1 MNANQRLS
9 IMAFPQYFDGNELQI
24 NIAVLP
30 RDHNPLN
37 PIIVGEEP
45 QIPDAT
51 AAFADATF
59 SFGAQII
66 QGFGAN
72 PLPQPKPISEA
83 IQLNTPSPNNPR
95 EIFEALA
102 NPNHLQI
109 SNISMVNSNINLQ
122 NIPADQKFE
131 DPRPAQVTVCKHIP
145 KSFLKA
151 TGNRP
156 ITNKN
161 AFTGDQYHCA
171 VKAAKYYNGFQKSS
185 DIISWGK
192 VFAHILRQPLLARTA
207 GFIYS
212 TSIPIQADTFP
223 DGGFLYIDLANGSSF
238 SPQQAADD
246 TFIKRYAARIP
257 ALTPGEPRQVFA
269 SLLYPVLN
277 IHDGNYDKLFIETA
291 QFDDGFA
298 KVVHCHQVPHRDPL
312 MEEPDG
318 SYPVKDTGINLGWN
332 DVEILNWYMRQL
344 MIDSSVAG
352 PEKRLDAPIG
362 VYGYVIDVREMA
374 EAGNPENPWE
384 SLNLVSSKQPLAL
397 ARNPGVNNDFIQLG
411 NYEGEL
417 PYQVY
422 PQQLD
427 GTEQM
432 TGVKQPY
439 WLPMYFAN
447 WNGHSMVLPDPDAA
461 TVYQTTN
468 PNVDADPY
476 GQPATDRDGNPVT
489 SGTGVSG
496 PAQNNLNQMY
506 NPGPIN
512 AELRYGKTYQFRVRM
527 QDISGGAPS
536 IDREPINESPSDIAT
551 CLFKRYIAPI
561 QPRIQEIEAVPN
573 AQPGELHPV
582 IGTDGPSELA
592 ELNIRRP
599 KLGYP
604 AVVYT
609 DKYNDPIQRLLNQ
622 SNLSLDV
629 NNADHSHNAEHRVG
643 LGIADPDVNQV
654 EIVVEIETLKLDKLD
669 SINGKDDF
677 VHLYTTRRFFPDI
690 NGNDDNYEAT
700 LNIPIE
706 YKDIEGP
713 DKVLNTGDEIN
724 LVQDLGLTDDIDNL
738 TQLVLPTARTIR
750 LTIRAVCEDKAD
762 DNDTKEYYGVID
774 AANKT
779 MDVRYGEVFTVS
791 LYKPSDDET
800 GLLAQT
806 PGVPNLQALYM
817 RPDVETVF
825 DGKLTTLFFG
835 NEIVRQNTN
844 VQQLADQLNLAS
856 TGLTLTSPKG
866 KRVVFGCSSR
876 IRHTLAPDSSSI
888 TFASKSD
895 LFNHW
900 LCCINVELDRDWMWN
915 ALETDSFVVRRT
927 KGFTH
932 NAQSEEEDVEIGRI
946 KMIRTASFESLDNPQ
961 RNSTQVVFI
970 DAVEPKKDPQGTDP
984 AFPDTIDV
992 SYTLEPMFKA
1002 GHATESDEPETM
1014 ELTLP
1019 ITTPPAQVP
1028 KIVSAGFALSP
1039 YVRDKKYQYSES
1051 RKRFLWIE
1059 FEEPVEDPQDTYFAR
1074 VLANSPDQLI
1084 SNNNPS
1090 LFIGQK
1096 EPPLPIDPELLRI
1109 VSPASSN
1116 DLAGLNAMQPMI
1128 KSTTSDKHYILP
1140 LPPGLHANSDEMFGF
1155 FTYEFRVGHYERPAE
1170 NANEEPEKVWTT
1182 AQGRFGRRLKSQ
1194 GIQHP
1199 APALTC
1205 MPNRDKDKLWVT
1217 APYAVAVYDGKN
1229 VTATPP
1235 RTELWALLYAQ
1246 VKQADNNDYRNI
1258 LLDDKPLDWRIQI
1271 ENEKEAEVY
1280 KKYTKAE
1287 LQLLIKITLKTQ
1299 KGQSTIS
1306 PNDSFLKLVDYS
1318 KKNKS
1323 STKYGTTVWTNK
1335 EVIQLLTV
1343 FGLPKD
1349 ASLSVVVVETLPQI
1363 TNIFGHMSNLDQPQV
1378 AHTATNLLSDEQ
1390 KDIFSREHDKRYS
1403 ANAAAEN
1410 VEVQQKPS
1418 PVSDQLGH
1426 HRILR
1431 TSRLTKVPDVCC
1443 TDC

>member
-1 MNANQRLS
+1 MT
-9 IMAFPQYFDGNELQI
+9 FPQFFDGNELQV
-24 NIAVLP
+24 NIVVIP

-51 AAFADATF
+51 AAFADANF
-59 SFGAQII
+59 SFGAQLI
-66 QGFGAN
+66 QGFGVN
-72 PLPQPKPISEA
+72 PLPQPKPLSEA
-83 IQLNTPSPNNPR
+83 IQLTTTSPGNPR
-95 EIFEALA
+95 EIFEAMA

-109 SNISMVNSNINLQ
+109 FNLGMVNSNINLQ
-122 NIPADQKFE
+122 NIPAERQFQKA
-131 DPRPAQVTVCKHIP
+131 RPAQVSVYKHIP
-145 KSFLKA
+145 KSFLRA
-151 TGNRP
+151 TGNKP
-156 ITNKN
+156 VGNKN

-171 VKAAKYYNGFQKSS
+171 VKAAKFYEGFKRSS
-185 DIISWGK
+185 NIISWGK
-192 VFAHILRQPLLARTA
+192 VFAHILRQPLLARAA

-212 TSIPIQADTFP
+212 ASIPVEADTFP
-223 DGGFLYIDLANGSSF
+223 DGGFLYIDLAGGSSF

-246 TFIKRYAARIP
+246 TFIKKYAARIP
-257 ALTPGEPRQVFA
+257 ALTPGEPRHVFA
-269 SLLYPVLN
+269 SLLYPVVN
-277 IHDGNYDKLFIETA
+277 VHDGNYDKLFIETA
-291 QFDDGFA
+291 EFDDGFA
-298 KVVHCHQVPHRDPL
+298 KIVHCHQPPHRDPL
-312 MEEPDG
+312 VEEADG

-332 DVEILNWYMRQL
+332 DVQILNWYMRQL
-344 MIDSSVAG
+344 SIDPSVAS

-362 VYGYVIDVREMA
+362 VNGYVIDVREMA
-374 EAGNPENPWE
+374 EAGDPENAWE
-384 SLNLVSSKQPLAL
+384 SLNWVDSKQPLTL
-397 ARNPGVNNDFIQLG
+397 SKNPNINNDFIQLDSFHG
-411 NYEGEL
+411 NL

-427 GTEQM
+427 GTEQV
-432 TGVKQPY
+432 TGVMQPY

-447 WNGHSMVLPDPDAA
+447 WNGHSMVLPDNDAA

-468 PNVDADPY
+468 PNLDADPE
-476 GQPATDRDGNPVT
+476 GQPATDKDGNPAT
-489 SGTGVSG
+489 TGTGVSG
-496 PAQNNLNQMY
+496 AAKNNLNQLY
-506 NPGPIN
+506 NPGPIS
-512 AELRYGKTYQFRVRM
+512 AQLRYGRTFQFRIRM
-527 QDISGGAPS
+527 QDLSGGTPA
-536 IDREPINESPSDIAT
+536 IDLNPVNESPSDIAT

-561 QPRIQEIEAVPN
+561 QPRIQEIEVVPT

-582 IGTDGPSELA
+582 IGTDGPSELN

-622 SNLSLDV
+622 SNMSLDV
-629 NNADHSHNAEHRVG
+629 DNANHSHNAEHRVG

-654 EIVVEIETLKLDKLD
+654 EITVEIETLKLDKL
-669 SINGKDDF
+669 SSVNGKDDY

-690 NGNDDNYEAT
+690 DGNDDNYEAT

-713 DKVLNTGDEIN
+713 DKVLNVGAEIN

-738 TQLVLPTARTIR
+738 PQLVLPTARTVR

-762 DNDTKEYYGVID
+762 DNDTSAYYGVID
-774 AANKT
+774 AADKT
-779 MDVRYGEVFTVS
+779 MDVRYGEPFSVE
-791 LYKPSDDET
+791 LYKPSTDET
-800 GLLAQT
+800 GLLALT
-806 PGVPNLQALYM
+806 PGVPNVQALYM
-817 RPDVETVF
+817 RPDTSTVF
-825 DGKLTTLFFG
+825 DGRLTTLFFG
-835 NEIVRQNTN
+835 SENVTQNTN
-844 VQQLADQLNLAS
+844 VKQLADQLNLES
-856 TGLTLTSPKG
+856 SGLTLNAPKG

-876 IRHTLAPDSSSI
+876 IRHTLAPDGSSI

-900 LCCINVELDRDWMWN
+900 VCCINFELDRDWMWN
-915 ALETDSFVVRRT
+915 ALETDSFIVKRT

-932 NAQSEEEDVEIGRI
+932 DNQPEEEDAEIGRI

-961 RNSTQVVFI
+961 RNSTQIVFI
-970 DAVEPKKDPQGTDP
+970 DAVEPKKDPQATNP
-984 AFPDTIDV
+984 FPDTIDV
-992 SYTLEPMFKA
+992 AYTLEPRFKA
-1002 GHATESDEPETM
+1002 DHAAERDEPVAVEM
-1014 ELTLP
+1014 TLP

-1039 YVRDKKYQYSES
+1039 YVRDEKYQNSES

-1059 FEEPVEDPQDTYFAR
+1059 FADPVDDPQDTYFGR
-1074 VLANSPDQLI
+1074 VLVNSPDQLI
-1084 SNNNPS
+1084 SNNRPS
-1090 LFIGQK
+1090 LFVGQQ
-1096 EPPLPIDPELLRI
+1096 EPPLPIDPELIRI
-1109 VSPASSN
+1109 ISPSSSN
-1116 DLAGLNAMQPMI
+1116 DLAGLNAMQAMV
-1128 KSTTSDKHYILP
+1128 KSTSSDKHYILP

-1155 FTYEFRVGHYERPAE
+1155 FTYEFRVGHFERPAV
-1170 NANEEPEKVWTT
+1170 APGQEPEKVWTT

-1217 APYAVAVYDGKN
+1217 APYAVAVHKGKN
-1229 VTATPP
+1229 VTADPP

-1258 LLDDKPLDWRIQI
+1258 LLDDRPLDWRIQV
-1271 ENEKEAEVY
+1271 ENEKDENTLQ
-1280 KKYTKAE
+1280 KYSKEE
-1287 LQLLIKITLKTQ
+1287 LQLLSKITLKTQ
-1299 KGQSTIS
+1299 KGQTSVAPVNNVI
-1306 PNDSFLKLVDYS
+1306 KLVDFTR
-1318 KKNKS
+1318 KNKS

-1335 EVIQLLTV
+1335 EVTQFLSI

-1363 TNIFGHMSNLDQPQV
+1363 NNIFEHISGLNQPQV
-1378 AHTATNLLSDEQ
+1378 AQTTANLLSEEQ
-1390 KDIFSREHDKRYS
+1390 KATFSREFTKRFS
-1403 ANAAAEN
+1403 ARSATFTA
-1410 VEVQQKPS
+1410 VDVQQKPS
-1418 PVSDQLGH
+1418 PVSDELGH